1 MTDALVDNIKRFL
14 LGLADVFYQF
24 KAFFEKCFKKDD
36 ATTTQ
41 QP

>member
-24 KAFFEKCFKKDD
+24 KAFFDNVKDMFSKKPDENG
-36 ATTTQ
+36 
-41 QP
+41 